1 MRFCFCT
8 LLTFVV
14 VPVLLRAQPI
24 PADSLELRN
33 FPSDTAKINY
43 WIKWISKNTK
53 TNTQRALDLS
63 ATGLSLAR
71 KAAYRHAEAKLLR
84 LKGLCSLFL
93 NDHPT
98 YLTYADSSAVLLKQ
112 LGMWELAV
120 TNEMNLGS
128 VNTGTLGNYGEG
140 FRHYKEALEIAKK
153 NDIVSQVPNAMA
165 GMAGIYL
172 DLKELD
178 KALKQYL
185 LAMEFNGEWKDRNAP
200 AIMRQSVG
208 EIYLKTDK
216 LDSAAHYLNDALR
229 IFTINE
235 NKGGEVS
242 VLTDLS
248 ELARKQGQLKT
259 ALDIDLRAL
268 ELSKQFSYKRPL
280 IYCYESLGKTYWA
293 LHEPGKSREYF
304 LPALKMSE
312 ELNMK
317 DDIAESASFLAMI
330 EEAEKN
336 YAASLHYLKLSRVY
350 SDSVLNEEKNRQLA
364 WLATHFETEKKSQE
378 IKILTKDN
386 TLKRAYLVSSGAGA
400 VLLLTVGILI
410 FNRRNLKNKK
420 QLEIAR
426 MNNEMIDRKREL
438 AETELRV
445 RQAEELRLRAD
456 LEFKNKEL
464 MTHALH
470 LIQKNETLITLKS
483 KFVEIRKSLPDSLAG
498 RLNPLN
504 NLVRMSLNMD
514 KDWDGFRL
522 HFEKVNN
529 GFFEKIQSQYPS
541 LSAKDLKLCA
551 LMKLNLETKE
561 IASIL
566 DISPESVKVARH
578 RLRKKFDL
586 PTDQSL
592 HAFLRSL

>member
-8 LLTFVV
+8 LLAFAFVPIV
-14 VPVLLRAQPI
+14 LRAQTI
-24 PADSLELRN
+24 PADSVELRS

-63 ATGLSLAR
+63 TAGLSLAR
-71 KAAYRHAEAKLLR
+71 KAEYRHGEAKLLR

-93 NDHPT
+93 NDHTT
-98 YLTYADSSAVLLKQ
+98 YLTYADSSAVLFKQ
-112 LGMWELAV
+112 LGMWELAI

-128 VNTGTLGNYGEG
+128 INTGTLGNYGEG
-140 FRHYKEALEIAKK
+140 FRHYKEALEIAK
-153 NDIVSQVPNAMA
+153 NNGIESQVPNAMA

-172 DLKELD
+172 DLKDLD

-185 LAMEFNGEWKDRNAP
+185 LAMTFSGPWKDRNAP
-200 AIMRQSVG
+200 ALIRESIG
-208 EIYLKTDK
+208 EIYLETDK
-216 LDSAAHYLNDALR
+216 LDSATYYLNDALR
-229 IFTINE
+229 IFIINE

-242 VLTDLS
+242 VLTNLS
-248 ELARKQGQLKT
+248 ELARKRGQLKT
-259 ALDIDLRAL
+259 ALDYDLRAL
-268 ELSKQFSYKRPL
+268 ELSKEFSYKRPL

-293 LHEPGKSREYF
+293 LHEPKKSREYF
-304 LPALKMSE
+304 LPALRMSE

-317 DDIAESASFLAMI
+317 DDIAESASFLALI

-336 YAASLHYLKLSRVY
+336 YDASLHYLKLSRVY

-378 IKILTKDN
+378 IEILTKDN
-386 TLKRAYLVSSGAGA
+386 TLKRAYLISSGAGT
-400 VLLLTVGILI
+400 VLLLTLGILV
-410 FNRRNLKNKK
+410 FNWRNLKNKK

-426 MNNEMIDRKREL
+426 MNSEMIDRKREL
-438 AETELRV
+438 AETELRA
-445 RQAEELRLRAD
+445 RQAEELRLRSD

-483 KFVEIRKSLPDSLAG
+483 KFVEIRKSLPDTLAG

>member
-8 LLTFVV
+8 LLAFVV
-14 VPVLLRAQPI
+14 VPVILRAQPV
-24 PADSLELRN
+24 PADSLESRS

-63 ATGLSLAR
+63 TTGLSLAR
-71 KAAYRHAEAKLLR
+71 KAEYRHGEAKLLR

-93 NDHPT
+93 NDHT
-98 YLTYADSSAVLLKQ
+98 AYLTYADSSAVLLKQ

-153 NDIVSQVPNAMA
+153 NGIESQVPNAMA

-259 ALDIDLRAL
+259 ALDYDLRAL

-293 LHEPGKSREYF
+293 LHEPKKSRDYF

-336 YAASLHYLKLSRVY
+336 YDASLHYLKLSRIY

-378 IKILTKDN
+378 IEILTKDN
-386 TLKRAYLVSSGAGA
+386 TLKRAYLVSSGVGT

-426 MNNEMIDRKREL
+426 MNSEMIDRKREL
-438 AETELRV
+438 AETELRA

-483 KFVEIRKSLPDSLAG
+483 KFVEIRKSLPDTLAG

>member
-336 YAASLHYLKLSRVY
+336 
-350 SDSVLNEEKNRQLA
+350 
-364 WLATHFETEKKSQE
+364 
-378 IKILTKDN
+378 
-386 TLKRAYLVSSGAGA
+386 
-400 VLLLTVGILI
+400 
-410 FNRRNLKNKK
+410 
-420 QLEIAR
+420 
-426 MNNEMIDRKREL
+426 
-438 AETELRV
+438 
-445 RQAEELRLRAD
+445 
-456 LEFKNKEL
+456 
-464 MTHALH
+464 
-470 LIQKNETLITLKS
+470 
-483 KFVEIRKSLPDSLAG
+483 
-498 RLNPLN
+498 
-504 NLVRMSLNMD
+504 
-514 KDWDGFRL
+514 
-522 HFEKVNN
+522 
-529 GFFEKIQSQYPS
+529 
-541 LSAKDLKLCA
+541 
-551 LMKLNLETKE
+551 
-561 IASIL
+561 
-566 DISPESVKVARH
+566 
-578 RLRKKFDL
+578 
-586 PTDQSL
+586 
-592 HAFLRSL
+592 